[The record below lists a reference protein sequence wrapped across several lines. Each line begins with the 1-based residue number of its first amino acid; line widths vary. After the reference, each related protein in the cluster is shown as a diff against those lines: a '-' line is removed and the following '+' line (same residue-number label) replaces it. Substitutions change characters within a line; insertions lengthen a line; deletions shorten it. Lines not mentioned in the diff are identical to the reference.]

1 MTAAGRILMLGAVA
15 FATLEMCYVARSF
28 GYPVTVA
35 GVLIGIL
42 HGACVA
48 ACFRN

>member
-35 GVLIGIL
+35 GVLIGVL

-48 ACFRN
+48 ACFRD